1 MLRDINGRLVQ
12 YDFRLP
18 AGDDTLNDIDFD
30 GTDDVQGTVTL
41 WVRRP
46 LVGGADYV
54 DDDRIILTAEGTAP
68 GGQGIGAGRNVAMRR
83 LYRHFPN
90 LPTHSLSKLLD
101 DSRHFTSIRCGG
113 GRIGARR
120 DVRVIVDPWA
130 TAGAARAPEQKRL
143 FQQK

>member
-68 GGQGIGAGRNVAMRR
+68 GGQGIGAWRNVAMRR
-83 LYRHFPN
+83 LEQ
-90 LPTHSLSKLLD
+90 TLLFGGPGGTGSGPRGD
-101 DSRHFTSIRCGG
+101 DYTDVTTSS
-113 GRIGARR
+113 
-120 DVRVIVDPWA
+120 DTTS
-130 TAGAARAPEQKRL
+130 TAADAGEVAGIIQ
-143 FQQK
+143 